1 MADYAETKALAK
13 TKALTGLIFPMARN
27 EQLVRQHKLL
37 QLLERT
43 RIGLTME
50 DLREEMAKDL
60 GLQSLHLR
68 TVKRDFEALL
78 AAGFDIESQRIAR
91 GKVWRL
97 GPKTRTAFRI
107 PASAT
112 ELIALSLGRDLMYP
126 LAGTPFW
133 HAIESFWSKL
143 QDELPPSVW
152 KHYEAYRQVLFVR
165 GMPAKSY
172 ERQHGILSAIHRAIL
187 EHRIVQA
194 EYQPP
199 GKDPQERKIEPY
211 AVVFYQSSLYIVAAA
226 HEIAPGQDR
235 IRHLKLDRFLRATPL
250 DSFFQKPADFDL
262 EAHLGQGIGIFSGGK
277 ARNFKIRISQLGA
290 RWVLEDPWHPQQLV
304 EKQPDGSLII
314 TVPAHH
320 DLEIIPR
327 VLAMGS
333 EAELL
338 SPASCRQAIATIV
351 RQLAER
357 YNED

>member
-1 MADYAETKALAK
+1 
-13 TKALTGLIFPMARN
+13 MARN
-27 EQLVRQHKLL
+27 EQLIRQHKLL

-43 RIGLTME
+43 RIGLTIE
-50 DLREEMAKDL
+50 ELRDEIAQDL
-60 GLQSLHLR
+60 GLKSLHLK
-68 TVKRDFEALL
+68 TVKRDFEALQ
-78 AAGFDIESQRIAR
+78 AAGFDIESQHLKR

-97 GPKTRTAFRI
+97 GPKTRQAFHI

-112 ELIALSLGRDLMYP
+112 ELIALSLGRDLLYP

-143 QDELPPSVW
+143 QDELPASVW

-187 EHRIVQA
+187 ERRIVLA
-194 EYQPP
+194 EYEPP

-211 AVVFYQSSLYIVAAA
+211 AVVFYQGSLYIVAAA
-226 HEIAPGQDR
+226 HEIPPGEDR

-250 DSFFQKPADFDL
+250 DAFFQKPAGFDL
-262 EAHLGQGIGIFSGGK
+262 EAHLGSGVGIFSGGK
-277 ARNFKIRISQLGA
+277 ARDFKIRISSRGA
-290 RWVLEDPWHPQQLV
+290 RWVLEDPWHPAQRV
-304 EKQPDGSLII
+304 EKQADGSVVI

-327 VLAMGS
+327 ILALGS

-351 RQLAER
+351 RQLTAKYE
-357 YNED
+357 

>member
-1 MADYAETKALAK
+1 
-13 TKALTGLIFPMARN
+13 MARN
-27 EQLVRQHKLL
+27 EQLIRQHKLL

-43 RIGLTME
+43 RIGLTIE
-50 DLREEMAKDL
+50 ELRDEMAQEL
-60 GLQSLHLR
+60 GLSSLHIK

-78 AAGFDIESQRIAR
+78 AAGFDIESQRLKR

-112 ELIALSLGRDLMYP
+112 ELIALSLGRDLLYP

-143 QDELPPSVW
+143 QEELPPSVW

-187 EHRIVQA
+187 ERRIVQA

-211 AVVFYQSSLYIVAAA
+211 AVVFYQGSLYIVAAA
-226 HEIAPGQDR
+226 HEIPPGQDR
-235 IRHLKLDRFLRATPL
+235 VRHLKLDRFLRATPL
-250 DSFFQKPADFDL
+250 DSFFQKPVDFDL

-277 ARNFKIRISQLGA
+277 ARNFKIRITSRGA
-290 RWVLEDPWHPQQLV
+290 RWVLEDPWHPAQRV
-304 EKQPDGSLII
+304 EKEADGSVIV

-327 VLAMGS
+327 VLALGS

-338 SPASCRQAIATIV
+338 APASCRQAIAMIV
-351 RQLAER
+351 RQLFER
-357 YNED
+357 YNQS